1 MEEVGL
7 LNLAKNK
14 PVANA
19 KVSKPAKAFREA
31 MILAPIP
38 IGPILP
44 YPRVVN
50 VCTLKKKQ
58 WYNSSTNVLG

>member
-19 KVSKPAKAFREA
+19 KVSKPAKAFSEA

-44 YPRVVN
+44 
-50 VCTLKKKQ
+50 
-58 WYNSSTNVLG
+58 